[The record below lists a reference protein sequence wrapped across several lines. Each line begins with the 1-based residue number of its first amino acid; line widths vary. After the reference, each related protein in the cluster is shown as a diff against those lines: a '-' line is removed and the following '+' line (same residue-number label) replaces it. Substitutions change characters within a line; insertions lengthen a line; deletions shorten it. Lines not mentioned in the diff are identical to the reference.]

1 MLKRIKEILE
11 SIAYA
16 GLQPGARKPQGA
28 QRSNWLGPLRDRLD
42 RFLSGSASSDPL
54 YLSNRTAGQ
63 RIKFWAVVAVPCLI
77 LIAGIAFGVMGYFD
91 RSSSF
96 VAEPNR
102 PSNAEI
108 ANRMLPDLNK
118 DLHIASN
125 RDLVVEDVHVVAG
138 AQDQLAG
145 VARNNTDHAIRK
157 AELTFELTDA
167 VGSRQGAVSTE
178 LENIGA
184 KSAIPFQ
191 FAIPQHGASFALVR
205 EVHID

>member
-1 MLKRIKEILE
+1 MLKRIKEIFE

-16 GLQPGARKPQGA
+16 GLQPGGRKA
-28 QRSNWLGPLRDRLD
+28 QATQRRDWLAPLRSRLD

-63 RIKFWAVVAVPCLI
+63 KIKFWAVVALPCLI
-77 LIAGIAFGVMGYFD
+77 LVAGIALGVMGYFS
-91 RSSSF
+91 RGSSF
-96 VAEPNR
+96 GAAPDR

-125 RDLVVEDVHVVAG
+125 QDLVVEDVHVVQG

-145 VARNNTDHAIRK
+145 VARNNTDHAIQR
-157 AELTFELTDA
+157 AQLTFELTDA
-167 VGSRQGAVSTE
+167 MGSRQGAVSTE

-184 KSAIPFQ
+184 KSAMPFR